1 MPQET
6 STQTIAVGDRTSD
19 WTASTILEFL
29 TDAAKSIGVGTAT
42 DAGWAPPAPAG
53 TTPVM
58 MTGGIP
64 DPDTLPRHEL
74 LDAMK
79 TVLHTSPAEAL
90 RYGGTQG
97 YEALR
102 VSLAER
108 YAAIDGIPQGPEN
121 FVLTNGSAGGID
133 LISSTFINPGD
144 IVVAEA
150 PTFSGTLRTFR
161 GHMAKLLPV
170 PTDNEGMDTDALEEI
185 LSRQQRDGRPIKAI
199 YTIPDYHNPMGT
211 YMSLRRR
218 QRLVELSARYQALV
232 IEDDAYSEISFGAEQ
247 LPSVYSLAG
256 GHGVLRAGTFSKTIA
271 TGLRVGW
278 VQGRADFVD
287 ACVRMRFDMG
297 ASPLLHRMLGEFVG
311 SGQWDSH
318 IKKMRKLYADKCA
331 ALSGSLINECEPY
344 MRFQRPQGGFFL
356 WVECRDGINAGDVAK
371 YAAEEGALIVPG
383 RNFYMDGQDTSHLRL
398 AFSTEKPDDLKEAGK
413 RLARAF
419 ARAAG

>member
-1 MPQET
+1 MTLDT
-6 STQTIAVGDRTSD
+6 STQTRSADQHNDGWSS
-19 WTASTILEFL
+19 ATILDFL
-29 TDAAKSIGVGTAT
+29 TDAAKSIGVGTST

-53 TTPVM
+53 TKPIM

-74 LDAMK
+74 LEAMRK
-79 TVLHTSPAEAL
+79 VLHHSPAEAL

-97 YEALR
+97 YEELR
-102 VSLAER
+102 LSLAER
-108 YAAIDGIPQGPEN
+108 YAAADGIPQGPEN

-133 LISSTFINPGD
+133 LISATFINPGD
-144 IVVAEA
+144 IVVAES

-161 GHMAKLLPV
+161 GHMAKLLSV
-170 PTDNEGMDTDALEEI
+170 PTDAEGMNTDALEE
-185 LSRQQRDGRPIKAI
+185 LLRRQQRDGQPVKAI

-211 YMSLRRR
+211 NMSLKRRR
-218 QRLVELSARYQALV
+218 HLVELGARYQALI
-232 IEDDAYSEISFGAEQ
+232 IEDDAYSEINFDGQEM
-247 LPSVYSLAG
+247 PSVYSLAG
-256 GHGVLRAGTFSKTIA
+256 GQGVLRACTFSKTIA

-311 SGQWDSH
+311 SGQWEHH
-318 IKKMRKLYADKCA
+318 IRKMRKLYSEKCQ
-331 ALSGSLINECEPY
+331 ALMGSLMNECEPY

-356 WVECRDGINAGDVAK
+356 WVECRDGIDSGEVAK
-371 YAAEEGALIVPG
+371 FAAEEGALIVPG
-383 RNFYMDGQDTSHLRL
+383 RNFYMDGKDSSHLRL
-398 AFSTEKPDDLKEAGK
+398 AFSTESPADLTEAGR